1 MPSAPRARR
10 KEDAR
15 ARILDEARRIV
26 LEHGFEALTMRRIA
40 EAAGYSPAALYLHFA
55 NRDAI
60 ARELGESGM
69 RSLLVALTQAAAD
82 PDPVA
87 RLGALALAYVAFAR
101 SDPET
106 YRLIFMEPGFAASAL
121 GGKDEAGAA
130 AFQLL
135 AGSFEDLHR
144 AGRLRP
150 GQDPAALALTF
161 WILVHGTASLKL
173 TCSAFLSPSEEDLL
187 AAALDALLNGVL
199 EPDPTGQNPPGRS
212 IRR

>member
-135 AGSFEDLHR
+135 AGSFEDLHS

>member
-1 MPSAPRARR
+1 
-10 KEDAR
+10 
-15 ARILDEARRIV
+15 
-26 LEHGFEALTMRRIA
+26 
-40 EAAGYSPAALYLHFA
+40 
-55 NRDAI
+55 
-60 ARELGESGM
+60 M

-135 AGSFEDLHR
+135 AGSFEDLHS